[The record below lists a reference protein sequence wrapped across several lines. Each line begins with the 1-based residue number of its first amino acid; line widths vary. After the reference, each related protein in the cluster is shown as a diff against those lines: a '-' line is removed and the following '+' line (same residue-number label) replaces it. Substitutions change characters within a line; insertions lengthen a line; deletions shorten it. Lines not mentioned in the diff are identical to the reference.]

1 MRGAEPPAVVGYAD
15 RRRGVVQRGRRPD
28 EHAVRT
34 VGSTPTRRL
43 TRERADETFQ
53 PLGVPRPDPTDPEA
67 PLAVDYERSRTPAKA
82 GPIPLLLAVAVC
94 LPGAYLG
101 LAELLDLGAPHLAP
115 PLQALV
121 YGAAV
126 IGAAFALAW
135 AAEAAQLDVSAS
147 LAIGVLALIAVL
159 PEYAVGFV
167 FAWKGGNDVERF
179 GPDCRPPDAEGAS
192 NCSLVLAN
200 MTGANRLLIG
210 IGWSMIVFIAYWQWR
225 RRGERHEGVR
235 MERSKSVELAFLSIA
250 CAYSLT
256 LPLKRTITLLD
267 AVILVSIFIAYTLR
281 ISKAP
286 QTHPDLIGPAAW
298 IGGMGRRVRRASVLG
313 MFAFAGVVI
322 LLVAEHFAESLVET
336 GAEFG
341 VSEFLLVQWLAPLA
355 SEAPE
360 LLVVALYAWRLKT
373 GQALTAVVSSK
384 INQWTLLVGTLPL
397 VFAIA
402 SGSLSGLPVESAQR
416 QELLLTGAQT
426 VFAVALLVN
435 LSISFREALALFGLF
450 WAQFILGAVVPPS
463 LKGLELL
470 VLSGIYMLLGLWL
483 IVRKFGDFRD
493 RFRDGLRT
501 PYSELEPEAST
512 ETRTTS

>member
-1 MRGAEPPAVVGYAD
+1 LAAHP
-15 RRRGVVQRGRRPD
+15 Q
-28 EHAVRT
+28 
-34 VGSTPTRRL
+34 PTATAARSGPVPL
-43 TRERADETFQ
+43 T
-53 PLGVPRPDPTDPEA
+53 
-67 PLAVDYERSRTPAKA
+67 
-82 GPIPLLLAVAVC
+82 LAVAACV
-94 LPGAYLG
+94 PGAYLG
-101 LAELLDLGAPHLAP
+101 VAELFHLGHPQLAP
-115 PLQALV
+115 ALLALV
-121 YGAAV
+121 YGVAV
-126 IGAAFALAW
+126 IGAAFVLAW

-167 FAWKGGNDVERF
+167 FAWKGGNDVAQY
-179 GPDCRPPDAEGAS
+179 GASCKPPDAEGAS

-225 RRGERHEGVR
+225 RRGERHEGVA
-235 MERSKSVELAFLSIA
+235 MERSKAVELAYLSLA

-256 LPLKRTITLLD
+256 LPLKRTVTLVD
-267 AVILVSIFIAYTLR
+267 AVILVSIFVAYTLR

-298 IGGMGRRVRRASVLG
+298 VGGMRKGARRASVLS
-313 MFAFAGVVI
+313 MFAVAGVVI

-336 GAEFG
+336 GTELG

-373 GQALTAVVSSK
+373 SEALTAVVSSK

-402 SGSLSGLPVESAQR
+402 SGSLHGLPVEPAQR
-416 QELLLTGAQT
+416 EEILLTAAQT
-426 VFAVALLVN
+426 VFAVAILVN
-435 LSISFREALALFGLF
+435 LCISLREAFALFGLF

-463 LKGLELL
+463 SKGIELL
-470 VLSGIYMLLGLWL
+470 VLSAVYILLGAWL
-483 IVRKFGDFRD
+483 LVRKHGDFRHLL
-493 RFRDGLRT
+493 RDGFRT
-501 PYSELEPEAST
+501 PYSELEAAAERRSQVT
-512 ETRTTS
+512 K

>member
-1 MRGAEPPAVVGYAD
+1 V
-15 RRRGVVQRGRRPD
+15 
-28 EHAVRT
+28 
-34 VGSTPTRRL
+34 
-43 TRERADETFQ
+43 
-53 PLGVPRPDPTDPEA
+53 
-67 PLAVDYERSRTPAKA
+67 PLA
-82 GPIPLLLAVAVC
+82 LAIVVC
-94 LPGAYLG
+94 LPGTYLG
-101 LAELLDLGAPHLAP
+101 LAELFHLPHPEVAP
-115 PLQALV
+115 PMLALT
-121 YGAAV
+121 YGVAV
-126 IGAAFALAW
+126 IGAAFLLAW

-167 FAWKGGNDVERF
+167 FAWKGGNDFEQY
-179 GPDCRPPDAEGAS
+179 GSACKAPDAEGAS

-210 IGWSMIVFIAYWQWR
+210 IGWSLIVFIAYWQWR
-225 RRGERHEGVR
+225 RRGERHDGVT
-235 MERSKSVELAFLSIA
+235 MERSKAVELAYLSVA
-250 CAYSLT
+250 CAYCLT
-256 LPLKRTITLLD
+256 LPLKQSITLID

-298 IGGMGRRVRRASVLG
+298 IGEMSKRARRTSVLS
-313 MFAFAGVVI
+313 MFAFAGIVI

-336 GAEFG
+336 GTELG

-373 GQALTAVVSSK
+373 SEALTAVVSSK

-402 SGSLSGLPVESAQR
+402 SGSLHGLPMETAQR
-416 QELLLTGAQT
+416 EEVLLTAAQT

-435 LSISFREALALFGLF
+435 LSISLREAFALFGLF
-450 WAQFILGAVVPPS
+450 WAQFILGAVVPAS
-463 LKGLELL
+463 SKGIELL
-470 VLSGIYMLLGLWL
+470 ALSALYMLLGLWL
-483 IVRKFGDFRD
+483 LIRKRHDFRHLL
-493 RFRDGLRT
+493 RDGFRT
-501 PYSELEPEAST
+501 PYEELEPQAAADGPSSQVT
-512 ETRTTS
+512 K

>member
-1 MRGAEPPAVVGYAD
+1 MATDSSQTEI
-15 RRRGVVQRGRRPD
+15 RPKSGP
-28 EHAVRT
+28 V
-34 VGSTPTRRL
+34 
-43 TRERADETFQ
+43 
-53 PLGVPRPDPTDPEA
+53 
-67 PLAVDYERSRTPAKA
+67 PLA
-82 GPIPLLLAVAVC
+82 LALVAC

-101 LAELLDLGAPHLAP
+101 LAELFHLGHPELAP
-115 PLQALV
+115 PLLALT
-121 YGAAV
+121 YGVAV
-126 IGAAFALAW
+126 IGAAFVLAW

-167 FAWKGGNDVERF
+167 FAWKGGNDVEQY
-179 GPDCRPPDAEGAS
+179 GPSCQAPGAEGAS

-225 RRGERHEGVR
+225 RRGERHHEGVT
-235 MERSKSVELAFLSIA
+235 MERSKAVELAYLSLA
-250 CAYSLT
+250 CAYCLT
-256 LPLKRTITLLD
+256 LPLKSSVTLID
-267 AVILVSIFIAYTLR
+267 TVILVSIFIAYTLR
-281 ISKAP
+281 ISRAP
-286 QTHPDLIGPAAW
+286 QTEPDLIGPAAW
-298 IGGMGRRVRRASVLG
+298 VGAMGKRARRTTVLS
-313 MFAFAGVVI
+313 MFAVAGVVI

-336 GAEFG
+336 GTELG

-373 GQALTAVVSSK
+373 SEALTAVVSSK

-402 SGSLSGLPVESAQR
+402 SGSLHGLPVGTAQR
-416 QELLLTGAQT
+416 EELLLTAAQT

-435 LSISFREALALFGLF
+435 LSISLREAFALFWLF

-463 LKGLELL
+463 AKGVELL
-470 VLSGIYMLLGLWL
+470 VLSAVYLVLGVWLLF
-483 IVRKFGDFRD
+483 RKRGDFRHLL
-493 RFRDGLRT
+493 RDGFRT
-501 PYSELEPEAST
+501 PYSELEPEAAGEGPSQSQVT
-512 ETRTTS
+512 K

>member
-1 MRGAEPPAVVGYAD
+1 MAAD
-15 RRRGVVQRGRRPD
+15 
-28 EHAVRT
+28 
-34 VGSTPTRRL
+34 S
-43 TRERADETFQ
+43 
-53 PLGVPRPDPTDPEA
+53 
-67 PLAVDYERSRTPAKA
+67 ERSGIRPRS
-82 GPIPLLLAVAVC
+82 GPVPLLLALVACV
-94 LPGAYLG
+94 PGSLLG
-101 LAELLDLGAPHLAP
+101 LAELFHLGGPHLAP
-115 PLQALV
+115 PLLALT
-121 YGAAV
+121 YGVAV
-126 IGAAFALAW
+126 IGAAFVLAW

-179 GPDCRPPDAEGAS
+179 GPSCQAPDAGGAS
-192 NCSLVLAN
+192 NCDLVLAN

-225 RRGERHEGVR
+225 RRDERHEGVK
-235 MERSKSVELAFLSIA
+235 MERTKSVELAYLSIA
-250 CAYSLT
+250 CAYCLT
-256 LPLKRTITLLD
+256 LPLKRTVTLID

-286 QTHPDLIGPAAW
+286 QTEPDLIGPAAW
-298 IGGMGRRVRRASVLG
+298 IGEMSKRARRVSVLS
-313 MFAFAGVVI
+313 MFAVAGVVI

-336 GAEFG
+336 GTELG

-373 GQALTAVVSSK
+373 GEALTAVVSSK

-402 SGSLSGLPVESAQR
+402 SGSLSGLPVGAAQR
-416 QELLLTGAQT
+416 QEVLLTAAQT

-435 LSISFREALALFGLF
+435 LCISLREALALFGLF
-450 WAQFILGAVVPPS
+450 WAQFILGAVVPAS
-463 LKGLELL
+463 AKGTELL
-470 VLSGIYMLLGLWL
+470 VLSAIYLAIGLWL
-483 IVRKFGDFRD
+483 IARKLGDFRD
-493 RFRDGLRT
+493 RFRDGLQV
-501 PYSELEPEAST
+501 PYSELQPEAASGAQAT
-512 ETRTTS
+512 K

>member
-1 MRGAEPPAVVGYAD
+1 LAAEPAQTAT
-15 RRRGVVQRGRRPD
+15 RP
-28 EHAVRT
+28 
-34 VGSTPTRRL
+34 S
-43 TRERADETFQ
+43 
-53 PLGVPRPDPTDPEA
+53 
-67 PLAVDYERSRTPAKA
+67 S
-82 GPIPLLLAVAVC
+82 GPVPLLLAIAAS

-101 LAELLDLGAPHLAP
+101 VAELFHLGHPELAP
-115 PLQALV
+115 PLLALT
-121 YGAAV
+121 YGVAV
-126 IGAAFALAW
+126 IGAAFVLAW

-167 FAWKGGNDVERF
+167 FAWKGGQEVAEH
-179 GPDCRPPDAEGAS
+179 GASCQAPGAEGAS
-192 NCSLVLAN
+192 PCSLVLAN

-210 IGWSMIVFIAYWQWR
+210 IGWSLIVFIAYWQWR
-225 RRGERHEGVR
+225 RRGERHEGVA
-235 MERSKSVELAFLSIA
+235 MERSKAVELAFLSLA

-256 LPLKRTITLLD
+256 LPLRRSITLID
-267 AVILVSIFIAYTLR
+267 AAILVSIFIAYTLR

-298 IGGMGRRVRRASVLG
+298 IGGMTKVARRTSVLS

-336 GAEFG
+336 GLELG

-373 GQALTAVVSSK
+373 SEALTAVVSSK

-402 SGSLSGLPVESAQR
+402 SGSLHGLPVDSAQR
-416 QELLLTGAQT
+416 QELLLTAAQT
-426 VFAVALLVN
+426 VFAVAILVN
-435 LSISFREALALFGLF
+435 LCISLREALALFGLF

-463 LKGLELL
+463 WKGTELL
-470 VLSGIYMLLGLWL
+470 ILSAVYILLGVWL
-483 IVRKFGDFRD
+483 LARKRGDFRHLLH
-493 RFRDGLRT
+493 DGFRT
-501 PYSELEPEAST
+501 PYGQLEPEAAAGSSPSQVT
-512 ETRTTS
+512 K